1 MTSRRWLQAFAGV
14 LCIAAPMALGCAAGS
29 DGWAPSTS
37 ATAEGGAPPGAPPG
51 PPGGPRGA
59 GGGAIVVPYP
69 GPQPYDGPHPPPV
82 SGGTLMVMHDGN
94 TAVAA
99 DPDRDVVWVVDLAAR
114 SRTHTIKLKSGDEP
128 GRVVEDGT
136 GIVHV
141 LLRRGGAMVA
151 IDPALGTVLSR
162 TPVCPA
168 PRGLAYD
175 DAADALHV
183 ACADGR
189 LFTFPAA
196 GGSAT
201 SVTQVAGDLR
211 DVIVQGGSLFVTT
224 FRSAQV
230 LQLASDGTIAQGV
243 QLPPSESPQATPD
256 VAWRAVAV
264 PGGGIAVLH
273 QRALDAAV
281 STDPGGYNHVD
292 MPGGPCPGV
301 GIIQD
306 VVTVVQPGN
315 APPIAP
321 ALADMALA
329 VDVAVSA
336 DGTQVAVVSASP
348 FNVFPSNVAVYAM
361 SDVTSSTGCCTA
373 SGPATMR
380 AQATAVAFDGSGDVV
395 AFLREPAAIFVG
407 SSISTSFPLGSVTIP
422 LGGTTLADD
431 GHDTFHT
438 VTAAALA
445 CASCHPEAGDDGRV
459 WQFAGIGPRRTQ
471 NIRGGVLARVPFHW
485 SGDVPDMDALVADVL
500 VGRMDGTA
508 LSSTQTTDLGTWM
521 DAQPALLP
529 PPPADPAAVARGQAL
544 FEDASVGCAG
554 CHDGPQLSDHQIVD
568 VGTGDTGPEPF
579 KVPSL
584 IAVGYRA
591 PYLHNGCAATLL
603 DRFSP
608 PCGGGNQ
615 HGNTLQL
622 SADQIGDLVAYLQSL

>member
-1 MTSRRWLQAFAGV
+1 
-14 LCIAAPMALGCAAGS
+14 
-29 DGWAPSTS
+29 
-37 ATAEGGAPPGAPPG
+37 
-51 PPGGPRGA
+51 
-59 GGGAIVVPYP
+59 
-69 GPQPYDGPHPPPV
+69 
-82 SGGTLMVMHDGN
+82 
-94 TAVAA
+94 
-99 DPDRDVVWVVDLAAR
+99 
-114 SRTHTIKLKSGDEP
+114 
-128 GRVVEDGT
+128 
-136 GIVHV
+136 
-141 LLRRGGAMVA
+141 
-151 IDPALGTVLSR
+151 
-162 TPVCPA
+162 
-168 PRGLAYD
+168 
-175 DAADALHV
+175 
-183 ACADGR
+183 
-189 LFTFPAA
+189 
-196 GGSAT
+196 
-201 SVTQVAGDLR
+201 
-211 DVIVQGGSLFVTT
+211 
-224 FRSAQV
+224 
-230 LQLASDGTIAQGV
+230 
-243 QLPPSESPQATPD
+243 
-256 VAWRAVAV
+256 
-264 PGGGIAVLH
+264 
-273 QRALDAAV
+273 
-281 STDPGGYNHVD
+281 
-292 MPGGPCPGV
+292 
-301 GIIQD
+301 